1 MASRRLLSYKLIAR
15 AVIFKRMKFIV
26 HFFVK
31 KLDPETRARAKACAH
46 SADFPDL
53 KVAIEATKEEA
64 DAIGA
69 DVFELDSDN
78 GSIRQRWERNDG
90 QWKRSSSTPRS

>member
-15 AVIFKRMKFIV
+15 AAIFERMKFIV

-31 KLDPETRARAKACAH
+31 KPDPETRASAKACAH

-53 KVAIEATKEEA
+53 KVAVEGTKEEA

-69 DVFELDSDN
+69 DVLELDSDN
-78 GSIRQRWERNDG
+78 GSIRQRWERDDG
-90 QWKRSSSTPRS
+90 QWKRSSPAHHS